1 MIRIFL
7 FDRRLLQEDTPI
19 DFGKAETERI
29 SAIRN
34 PTRRSESLAALTALS
49 ELIRISFGDVNLEIL
64 RDKNGKPYFK
74 NSDIS
79 FSLSHSGDISV
90 AALCDEKY
98 NLIGVDVEKIADRAN
113 IEELSQRFFSS
124 DEKQEFIKRGKAQK
138 AFFDIWTKKEAYAKM
153 TGEGLASV
161 LGDQAH
167 HGSKNAESICYEFY
181 NNSDIYSLSLCCSS
195 KIKNVEFYNNSSNIK
210 IKSHRTKGVKND
222 GF

>member
-7 FDRRLLQEDTPI
+7 FDQRFPCIIDPI
-19 DFGKAETERI
+19 LFGEAEAKRIDSIKNPERKL
-29 SAIRN
+29 
-34 PTRRSESLAALTALS
+34 ESLCALAALD
-49 ELIRISFGDVNLEIL
+49 ELVKISHIDPPLEIL
-64 RDKNGKPYFK
+64 RYKNGKPYFK
-74 NSDIS
+74 DSDIS

-124 DEKQEFIKRGKAQK
+124 DEKQKFIKLGKTQK

-181 NNSDIYSLSLCCSS
+181 NNSDIYSLSICCSS
-195 KIKNVEFYNNSSNIK
+195 KIDNVVFYKNSSNIK
-210 IKSHRTKGVKND
+210 IKNH
-222 GF
+222 